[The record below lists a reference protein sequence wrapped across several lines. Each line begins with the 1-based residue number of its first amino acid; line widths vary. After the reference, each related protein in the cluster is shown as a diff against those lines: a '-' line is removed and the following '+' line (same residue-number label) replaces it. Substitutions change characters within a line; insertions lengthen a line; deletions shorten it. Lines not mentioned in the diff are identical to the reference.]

1 MSTQLFNVT
10 LKQSTLPGQALYP
23 KLATTKLNDPVLQ
36 PVIEKKGCEKVLS
49 SMKECLVE
57 THSWE
62 SCGDQVKKFQDCI
75 NVRYFEEVVEAKDEI
90 VNQEDLAED
99 EVSKDIDIAGKSE
112 SNSFEVV
119 DEVSTDIDIT
129 EKSVLT
135 KCEVVDEV
143 SADIDNKFKE
153 GCDQSDNFEE
163 SEVEESKD
171 YSLNDDIREEQKAND
186 ELVQSENDTQDDES
200 FHFKI
205 VPKDE
210 KKDSEELLFKISVKS
225 KSSG

>member
-23 KLATTKLNDPVLQ
+23 KLATTKLNDPLLQ
-36 PVIEKKGCEKVLS
+36 PVVEKKGCEKVLS

-62 SCGDQVKKFQDCI
+62 SCEDQVKKFQDCI
-75 NVRYFEEVVEAKDEI
+75 NVRYFEEVVEVKNEI
-90 VNQEDLAED
+90 YNQEGVAED
-99 EVSKDIDIAGKSE
+99 EVSKDIDITEKSE
-112 SNSFEVV
+112 PNSREVV
-119 DEVSTDIDIT
+119 DEVTADIDI
-129 EKSVLT
+129 KL
-135 KCEVVDEV
+135 
-143 SADIDNKFKE
+143 KE
-153 GCDQSDNFEE
+153 DCNQSDNFEA

-171 YSLNDDIREEQKAND
+171 NFLNDDVCEGQKAND
-186 ELVQSENDTQDDES
+186 ESVESENDTLDDES

-210 KKDSEELLFKISVKS
+210 KKDSEELLFKVSVKS

>member
-90 VNQEDLAED
+90 LNQEDVAED
-99 EVSKDIDIAGKSE
+99 EVSKDIDIGEKSE
-112 SNSFEVV
+112 SNSLEVV
-119 DEVSTDIDIT
+119 EVSTVIDIT
-129 EKSVLT
+129 ENSESNI
-135 KCEVVDEV
+135 CEVVDEV
-143 SADIDNKFKE
+143 SADIDTKFKE
-153 GCDQSDNFEE
+153 GCNQSDNFEAA
-163 SEVEESKD
+163 EVEESKD
-171 YSLNDDIREEQKAND
+171 TSLNDDVCEGQKAND
-186 ELVQSENDTQDDES
+186 ELAQSENGTLDDES

>member
-1 MSTQLFNVT
+1 
-10 LKQSTLPGQALYP
+10 
-23 KLATTKLNDPVLQ
+23 
-36 PVIEKKGCEKVLS
+36 
-49 SMKECLVE
+49 MKECLVE

-99 EVSKDIDIAGKSE
+99 EVSKDINIAGKSE

-153 GCDQSDNFEE
+153 GCDQSDSFEE

-171 YSLNDDIREEQKAND
+171 DLLNDIREEQKAND
-186 ELVQSENDTQDDES
+186 ESVQSENDTQDDES